1 MGVSYIRA
9 PELRPTTRMKSPT
22 PWRPHNGLLDDLPP
36 DVCGRLSPDLHLVE
50 LPVGKMLYESHAQ
63 QHLMYFPRSGIVS
76 LLHVTKGGESAEI
89 AMVGNEGMIG
99 TALLVDSRS
108 TPSTAVV
115 QAAGEALALKAD
127 AVGREFKRNGAF
139 QFAVLRYTQAVIAQ
153 MAQMAICNRHHTVE
167 QQLSRRLLLCV
178 DRLGSDELRMTQEA
192 IASMLGVRREG
203 VTEAAGRLQEAGL
216 IRYSRGR
223 IVLLDRQGL
232 QRRSCECYEMIREE
246 YDRLLARPVP
256 Q

>member
-1 MGVSYIRA
+1 
-9 PELRPTTRMKSPT
+9 MKNPM
-22 PWRPHNGLLDDLPP
+22 PWWPNNGLLDDLPP
-36 DVCGRLSPDLHLVE
+36 ETRERLSSDLQPME
-50 LPVGKMLYESHAQ
+50 LPVGKVLYGSHAQ
-63 QHLMYFPRSGIVS
+63 QHFMYFPRSGIVS
-76 LLHVTKGGESAEI
+76 LLHVTKDGESAEI
-89 AMVGNEGMIG
+89 AMVGNEGMVG

-115 QAAGEALALKAD
+115 QVAGEALVLKAD
-127 AVGREFKRNGAF
+127 AVDREFKRAGAF
-139 QFAVLRYTQAVIAQ
+139 QFVILRYTQAMMAQ
-153 MAQMAICNRHHTVE
+153 MAQMAICNRHHAVE

-192 IASMLGVRREG
+192 IATMLGVRREG

-232 QRRSCECYEMIREE
+232 EQRSCECYEVVKEE
-246 YDRLLARPVP
+246 YDRLLARPIP